1 MRATRYLRVLLLVGL
16 LMPFAGQAD
25 ERLHLVATTGMIGDV
40 VALIGG
46 DRVDVETL
54 MGPGV
59 DPHLYRQT
67 RRDIVALTRA
77 DAVFWHGLALE
88 LQLEEFLDR
97 LSGHAPVYA
106 VGEAV
111 PMEARLPAGDFAGQ
125 FDPHVWM
132 DPGRWHHVVE
142 AIRDA
147 LSELDPAGRDAF
159 AARTDAYL
167 AELAALDAY
176 ALEVLGSLPEGRR
189 LLVTAHDA
197 FGYLGEAYDLEV
209 VGIQG
214 ISTESEAGLAR
225 IESLVRL
232 LVERR
237 VPAIFVESSVAE
249 RNVRALVEGAEA
261 RGRTVVI
268 GGTLFSDAM
277 GAPGSYEGT
286 YLGMLDHNLTTIARA
301 LGGQAPPRGRLGRLA
316 EAHP

>member
-1 MRATRYLRVLLLVGL
+1 MRATRYLHVLLLVGL
-16 LMPFAGQAD
+16 LLPFAGQAD
-25 ERLHLVATTGMIGDV
+25 TRLHLVATTGMIGDV
-40 VALIGG
+40 VAIIGG
-46 DRVDVETL
+46 DRVVVETL

-97 LSGHAPVYA
+97 LSGHTPVYA

-111 PMEARLPAGDFAGQ
+111 PVEARLPAGDFAGQ

-132 DPGRWHHVVE
+132 DPGRWRYVVG

-147 LSELDPAGRDAF
+147 LSELHPAGRDAF

-176 ALEVLGSLPEGRR
+176 AREVLGSLPEGRR

-225 IESLVRL
+225 IESLVHL

-261 RGRTVVI
+261 RGRTVII

-277 GAPGSYEGT
+277 GAPGRYEGT

-316 EAHP
+316 EARP

>member
-1 MRATRYLRVLLLVGL
+1 MRATLSLIALLLGL
-16 LMPFAGQAD
+16 LSPVTGQAD
-25 ERLHLVATTGMIGDV
+25 ERLRLVATTGMIGDAV
-40 VALIGG
+40 TLIGG
-46 DRVDVETL
+46 DRVAVETL

-67 RRDIVALTRA
+67 RRDILAMTRA

-88 LQLEEFLDR
+88 LQLEEFLER
-97 LSGHAPVYA
+97 LAAHTPVYA

-111 PMEARLPAGDFAGQ
+111 PEAARLPAGDFAGQ

-132 DPGRWHHVVE
+132 DPGRWRHVVV

-147 LSELDPAGRDAF
+147 LTELDPAGRDAF
-159 AARTDAYL
+159 AAHTDAYL
-167 AELAALDAY
+167 AELEALDAY
-176 ALEVLGSLPEGRR
+176 AHEVLGSLPEGRR

-197 FGYLGEAYDLEV
+197 FGYLGATYDLEV

-214 ISTESEAGLAR
+214 ISTDSEAGLAR
-225 IESLVRL
+225 IEALVRL

-237 VPAIFVESSVAE
+237 VPAIFVESSVDE
-249 RNVRALVEGAEA
+249 RHVRALVEGAAA
-261 RGRTVVI
+261 RGRTVAI

-277 GAPGSYEGT
+277 GPPGSYEGS

-301 LGGQAPPRGRLGRLA
+301 LGGEAPPRGRLGRLT
-316 EAHP
+316 EAPP

>member
-1 MRATRYLRVLLLVGL
+1 MRPTRLLLVLWLCL
-16 LMPFAGQAD
+16 LAD
-25 ERLHLVATTGMIGDV
+25 VAPAEKRLHLVATTGMIGDAV
-40 VALIGG
+40 TIIGG
-46 DRVDVETL
+46 DRVEVETL

-97 LSGHAPVYA
+97 LSGHTPVYA

-111 PMEARLPAGDFAGQ
+111 PEEARLPAGDFAGQ

-132 DPGRWHHVVE
+132 DPSRWRYVVE

-147 LSELDPAGRDAF
+147 LSELHPAGRDAF

-167 AELAALDAY
+167 AELEALDAY
-176 ALEVLGSLPEGRR
+176 AREVLGSLPAGRR

-261 RGRTVVI
+261 RGWAVVI

-301 LGGQAPPRGRLGRLA
+301 LGGQAPSRGRLGRLA
-316 EAHP
+316 EARP

>member
-1 MRATRYLRVLLLVGL
+1 MRATRCLLVLLLVGL
-16 LMPFAGQAD
+16 LLPFAGQAE
-25 ERLHLVATTGMIGDV
+25 ERLHLVATTGMIGDAV
-40 VALIGG
+40 TLIGG
-46 DRVDVETL
+46 DRVEVQTL

-97 LSGHAPVYA
+97 LSGHTPVYA

-111 PMEARLPAGDFAGQ
+111 PEEARLPAGDFAGQ

-132 DPGRWHHVVE
+132 APGHWRHVVE

-147 LSELDPAGRDAF
+147 LSELHPTARDAF
-159 AARTDAYL
+159 AERTTRYL
-167 AELAALDAY
+167 AELEALDAY
-176 ALEVLGSLPEGRR
+176 AREVLGSLPEGQR

-249 RNVRALVEGAEA
+249 RNVRALVEGAGA
-261 RGRTVVI
+261 QGWAVAI

-316 EAHP
+316 ETHP

>member
-40 VALIGG
+40 VAIIGG

-97 LSGHAPVYA
+97 LSRHTPVYA

-132 DPGRWHHVVE
+132 DPGRWRHVVE

-147 LSELDPAGRDAF
+147 LSELQPAGRDAF

-261 RGRTVVI
+261 RGRAVII

-316 EAHP
+316 EARP

>member
-1 MRATRYLRVLLLVGL
+1 MRPTRLLLVLWLCL
-16 LMPFAGQAD
+16 LAGVAPAE
-25 ERLHLVATTGMIGDV
+25 ERLHLVATTGMIGDAV
-40 VALIGG
+40 TIIGG
-46 DRVDVETL
+46 DRVEVETL

-97 LSGHAPVYA
+97 LSGHTPVYA

-111 PMEARLPAGDFAGQ
+111 PEEARLPAGDFAGQ

-132 DPGRWHHVVE
+132 DPSRWRYVVE

-147 LSELDPAGRDAF
+147 LSELHPAGRDAF

-167 AELAALDAY
+167 AELEALDAY
-176 ALEVLGSLPEGRR
+176 AREVLGSLPAGRR

-261 RGRTVVI
+261 RGWAVVI

-301 LGGQAPPRGRLGRLA
+301 LGGQAPSRGRLGRLA
-316 EAHP
+316 EARP

>member
-40 VALIGG
+40 VAIIGG

-97 LSGHAPVYA
+97 LSGHTPVYA

-147 LSELDPAGRDAF
+147 LSELHPAGRDAF

-167 AELAALDAY
+167 AELATLDAY

>member
-1 MRATRYLRVLLLVGL
+1 MRPTHLLLVLWLCL
-16 LMPFAGQAD
+16 LAGVAPAE
-25 ERLHLVATTGMIGDV
+25 ERLRLVATTGMIGDAV
-40 VALIGG
+40 TLIGG
-46 DRVDVETL
+46 DRVEVQTL

-88 LQLEEFLDR
+88 LQLQEFLDR
-97 LSGHAPVYA
+97 LSGHTPVYA

-111 PMEARLPAGDFAGQ
+111 PEEARLPAGDFAGQ

-132 DPGRWHHVVE
+132 DPDRWRYVAE

-147 LSELDPAGRDAF
+147 LSELHPAGRDAF

-167 AELAALDAY
+167 AELEALDAY
-176 ALEVLGSLPEGRR
+176 AREVLGSLPEGQR

-225 IESLVRL
+225 IEALVRL

-249 RNVRALVEGAEA
+249 RNVRALVEGAGA
-261 RGRTVVI
+261 QGWAVAI

-277 GAPGSYEGT
+277 GTPGSYEGT

-301 LGGQAPPRGRLGRLA
+301 LGGQAPPGGRLGRLA
-316 EAHP
+316 ETRP

>member
-1 MRATRYLRVLLLVGL
+1 MRPTRLLLALWLCL
-16 LMPFAGQAD
+16 LAGVAPAE
-25 ERLHLVATTGMIGDV
+25 ERLHLVATTGMIGDAV
-40 VALIGG
+40 TIIGG
-46 DRVDVETL
+46 DRVEVETL
-54 MGPGV
+54 MGPGI

-97 LSGHAPVYA
+97 LSGHTPVYA

-111 PMEARLPAGDFAGQ
+111 PEEARLPAGDFAGQ

-132 DPGRWHHVVE
+132 DPGRWRYVVE

-147 LSELDPAGRDAF
+147 LSELHPAGRDAF

-167 AELAALDAY
+167 AELEALDAY
-176 ALEVLGSLPEGRR
+176 AREVLGSLPAGRR

-261 RGRTVVI
+261 RGWAVVI

-301 LGGQAPPRGRLGRLA
+301 LGGQAPSRGRLGRLA